1 MAIKHRCHARFNGS
15 FFVQQFIRFM
25 ATYSILPAAMIVLF
39 YTTVFLLAAYTV
51 LLLCYARWWQQTPVY
66 NKQTTKEPVAVTVIV
81 PARNEA
87 ANIKACL
94 QSLLNQQYPVHLLQ
108 IIVVNDQ
115 SEDDTA
121 AIVKTTGNKILLLET
136 DAGEVLAPKKRAIE
150 KAIGHATGE
159 LIITTDADCTA
170 PADWITTLVNYYQ
183 QTGVVFIAAPVN
195 MKAGNTLV
203 SIFQTID
210 FLTMQGIT
218 AGVVYHSFTNM
229 CNGANLAYTKNA
241 FEAVNGF
248 KNIDAI
254 ASGDDMLLMQKIA
267 NRFPG
272 KIGFIKSA
280 SATVTTQPVNSWNQF
295 LQQRIR
301 WASKA
306 THYNEAL
313 LFIVLLLV
321 YSCNLILLVFTI
333 TGLFNQLWGG
343 VAAGILIKFFAEMVL
358 VLPVLNFFKQKKLW
372 PWLLILQPLHMVYIV
387 MAGFLG
393 QVKTYRWKGRR
404 LR

>member
-1 MAIKHRCHARFNGS
+1 M
-15 FFVQQFIRFM
+15 M
-25 ATYSILPAAMIVLF
+25 WLF
-39 YTTVFLLAAYTV
+39 YTSVILLAAYTV
-51 LLLCYARWWQQTPVY
+51 LLFCYARWWQQTPVY
-66 NKQTTKEPVAVTVIV
+66 KQQNTKEPVAVTVIV

-87 ANIKACL
+87 TNIKACL
-94 QSLLNQQYPVHLLQ
+94 QSLLNQQYPRHLLQ
-108 IIVVNDQ
+108 VIVVNDQ

-121 AIVKTTGNKILLLET
+121 AIVKSTGNNILLLET
-136 DAGEVLAPKKRAIE
+136 DAGEVTAPKKRAIE

-159 LIITTDADCTA
+159 LIITTDADCIV
-170 PADWITTLVNYYQ
+170 PADWIATLVDYYL
-183 QTGVVFIAAPVN
+183 QTDVVFIAAPVN

-218 AGVVYHSFTNM
+218 GGVVHHSFTNM
-229 CNGANLAYTKNA
+229 CNGANLAYTKKA
-241 FEAVNGF
+241 FEAVDGF

-280 SATVTTQPVNSWNQF
+280 TATVTTRPVNNWSQF

-306 THYNEAL
+306 THYNEPL
-313 LFIVLLLV
+313 LFVVLLLV
-321 YSCNLILLVFTI
+321 YSCNFTLLVFII
-333 TGLFNQLWGG
+333 TGLFNQLWGA
-343 VAAGILIKFFAEMVL
+343 VAACILIKFFAEMVL
-358 VLPVLNFFKQKKLW
+358 VIPVLHFFKQKKIW
-372 PWLLILQPLHMVYIV
+372 PWLLLLQPLHMFYIV